1 MIKSDVFVTRLARG
15 AAASTLA
22 ICLVPQIHTDDTATR
37 GAVMDAT
44 ITDRTTTRD
53 QSVQVGT
60 DGAIHFS
67 VQPMVSE
74 WEIHMEKEF
83 RKLALEEA
91 KGTITGAQVK
101 RLEQLNQWRDRLLN
115 PQSAEELLK
124 QIKRDRL
131 LAKTE
136 ELLNEYVELQK
147 PTDNTRT
154 AA

>member
-1 MIKSDVFVTRLARG
+1 
-15 AAASTLA
+15 
-22 ICLVPQIHTDDTATR
+22 
-37 GAVMDAT
+37 
-44 ITDRTTTRD
+44 
-53 QSVQVGT
+53 
-60 DGAIHFS
+60 
-67 VQPMVSE
+67 
-74 WEIHMEKEF
+74 MEKEF

-115 PQSAEELLK
+115 PQSAEEILK

-131 LAKTE
+131 LARTE
-136 ELLNEYVELQK
+136 ELLDEYVELQK